1 MTAVG
6 SALAV
11 GFAVLAAVA
20 AGLALRRRRRLRPP
34 RAGWLTDRMVAE
46 IITRGRLETD
56 DGPELPLDWEEIRR
70 EEDRFWTETWDRPEP
85 HTE

>member
-1 MTAVG
+1 
-6 SALAV
+6 
-11 GFAVLAAVA
+11 
-20 AGLALRRRRRLRPP
+20 
-34 RAGWLTDRMVAE
+34 MVAE